1 MNYVDAIDLS
11 GTNTPPV
18 NAEDPPAQ
26 TLNEEV
32 NQVIGQLSSFWGG
45 FRKQSQIAFQS
56 ARKDFGEVVQQAQK
70 ELTKLTAEPSS
81 SSTADA
87 PQPEAS
93 TSSIHTT
100 TQDEEPREEDSEE
113 GESESDNEST
123 SSTIAPATSTNA
135 GFSAQS
141 IFTRLQSSIPPNL
154 VSTVQSNIHIPP
166 SIRHAAS
173 GSVDFSQLKNTLTT
187 EFTRVQD
194 ITRAQAEEYVHKS
207 EELLREAGEFLK
219 DAVKVVPPESQG
231 ESVGVMWDGSD
242 VWMLPAM
249 GASIASERTLGAST
263 SGTEPSSMEGTRAVA
278 TRAEELLRRLRRDD
292 TVIKADPEGEEMVKT
307 LYDGWISDHVEPA
320 GGIEG
325 EEWLERRKLALDAEG
340 VSGLKDS
347 VVPSSM
353 TEEVFWIRYFFRLYQ
368 IEREAE
374 RRKALLQGTSDSEDI
389 FSWEDDD
396 EEPSSAPVQSI
407 PSLQNPTITHSPR
420 ESSEESYDVV
430 SGRNSGENV
439 KKDAKSTPTSDNEA
453 GEDSDSG
460 GSDWE

>member
-1 MNYVDAIDLS
+1 MNYVDTIDLS
-11 GTNTPPV
+11 GVNTPPA
-18 NAEDPPAQ
+18 NAEEPPAQ

-32 NQVIGQLSSFWGG
+32 NQVLGQLNSFWGG

-56 ARKDFGEVVQQAQK
+56 AKKDFGDVVQQAQK
-70 ELTKLTAEPSS
+70 ELTKFTAEPSS
-81 SSTADA
+81 SNT
-87 PQPEAS
+87 PQAEAS
-93 TSSIHTT
+93 SSSTRSPD
-100 TQDEEPREEDSEE
+100 QDEKPQEDDSEE
-113 GESESDNEST
+113 GDSESDNEST

-154 VSTVQSNIHIPP
+154 VSTVQSNIPP
-166 SIRHAAS
+166 SIRDATS

-249 GASIASERTLGAST
+249 AASVASEWTPGAAA
-263 SGTEPSSMEGTRAVA
+263 GGAESSSVEGTRAVA
-278 TRAEELLRRLRRDD
+278 TRAEELLRRLRHDD
-292 TVIKADPEGEEMVKT
+292 TVIKADPEGEENVKAFF
-307 LYDGWISDHVEPA
+307 DEWVSNRVEPA
-320 GGIEG
+320 GGIGG
-325 EEWLERRKLALDAEG
+325 EKWSEKRELALEAEG
-340 VSGLKDS
+340 VSGLMDS
-347 VVPSSM
+347 VVPSEM
-353 TEEVFWIRYFFRLYQ
+353 TEEVFWTRYFFRVHQ

-374 RRKALLQGTSDSEDI
+374 RRKALLQGTSDSEDV

-396 EEPSSAPVQSI
+396 DEPPSAPVQ
-407 PSLQNPTITHSPR
+407 NPTNTHSPR
-420 ESSEESYDVV
+420 ESSEGSYDVV

-439 KKDAKSTPTSDNEA
+439 EKEAQATPTSDKESDDDD
-453 GEDSDSG
+453 DSDG
-460 GSDWE
+460 GDSDWE